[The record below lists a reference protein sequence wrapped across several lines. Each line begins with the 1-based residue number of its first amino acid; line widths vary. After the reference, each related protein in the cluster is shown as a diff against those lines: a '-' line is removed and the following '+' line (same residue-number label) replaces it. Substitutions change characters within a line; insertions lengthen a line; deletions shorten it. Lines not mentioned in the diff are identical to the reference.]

1 MQGYHMACDI
11 WSLGI
16 ILFTM
21 LTGRIP
27 FATGPYDPPEVI
39 LQRIESGLPQ
49 LTEPYWNSISDDAKV
64 NCFQFCSLLSSRNIT
79 FACVLN

>member
-16 ILFTM
+16 LLCTM

-27 FATGPYDPPEVI
+27 FATSPEDPPEVI
-39 LQRIESGLPQ
+39 LQRIESGPPQ
-49 LTEPYWNSISDDAKV
+49 LTESYWNSISDNAKV
-64 NCFQFCSLLSSRNIT
+64 SLLMCSHFLRI
-79 FACVLN
+79 L